1 MWRRN
6 YFLFRCLHLFA
17 AGLHW
22 SLIIVAS
29 CVCVCLSNLFALHNH
44 IHLYCM
50 TIETKQTRTLCN
62 AACNTLSQCISRP
75 LLVSRHWAFWGQIAG
90 VSYCNQELVH
100 CLVLAFCKSSWSS
113 VLKRLVCSHSLTHTR
128 TLFKVT
134 FSPSAWSLGM
144 NGIHCILQNIS
155 TAPGVVFKVYFLKTL
170 RKTNSASMPD
180 QKHALAKHAVFWNA
194 HPVH

>member
-1 MWRRN
+1 M
-6 YFLFRCLHLFA
+6 
-17 AGLHW
+17 
-22 SLIIVAS
+22 
-29 CVCVCLSNLFALHNH
+29 CVCAYPIFL
-44 IHLYCM
+44 
-50 TIETKQTRTLCN
+50 LCIIKSTSI
-62 AACNTLSQCISRP
+62 ARP
-75 LLVSRHWAFWGQIAG
+75 LRRMLLVTHYSMQPVSRHWAFWGQIAG

-100 CLVLAFCKSSWSS
+100 CLVLAYCKSSWSS

>member
-62 AACNTLSQCISRP
+62 AACNTLSQCISMP
-75 LLVSRHWAFWGQIAG
+75 LLVSRHWAFWGQIVS

-100 CLVLAFCKSSWSS
+100 CLVLAYCKSSWSS
-113 VLKRLVCSHSLTHTR
+113 VLKRLVCSHSLTHT
-128 TLFKVT
+128 
-134 FSPSAWSLGM
+134 
-144 NGIHCILQNIS
+144 
-155 TAPGVVFKVYFLKTL
+155 
-170 RKTNSASMPD
+170 
-180 QKHALAKHAVFWNA
+180 HALCLKSHSVPLHGHWAWMAYIVYCKTYLQHQVWYSKFTFWKLWGKQIQLLCLTKSM
-194 HPVH
+194 H